1 MKSTQDDLV
10 AYVADKRNTESI
22 LKNIAKELSVFEVR
36 TQKKRVSYFDTFEW
50 RLYGANF
57 LLKSCGGTLYLIN
70 SKQSRTVTTK
80 AKSTQRFFWWEID
93 DAQFRE
99 KLKPLADIRALTEIV
114 QVNTVSRDFDLL
126 NKDRKTVV
134 RLSVD
139 NNTALG
145 ADTEKELLPIIR
157 VKQMRGYEKAFKTIT
172 EALTR
177 LGLQR
182 LEDEKS
188 CLQYTLAAIDRE
200 VLDYSS
206 KFEIDL
212 ADDITI
218 KETVS
223 KICLFLVKAM
233 ERNLPGVLDDIDSE
247 FLHDYR
253 IAVRR
258 TRSLLSQ
265 MKKLI
270 PVEETLYFQNEFKW
284 LGAITGP
291 VRDMDVY
298 LLEREQY
305 KSMLPTQLHQGLDNF
320 FKDLE
325 KARVP
330 KLQEMRDGL
339 GSARYQNFMN
349 AWARY
354 LTGKDGTTWKMG
366 GKECQPYATKM
377 IRKRLTKILK
387 DGGAITPDTPDA
399 ELHRLRIQGKKLRYL
414 LEFFRSFFNAEE
426 VDYFLKQ
433 LKKLQNNL
441 GDFNDVSVQ
450 SEMLSGYIEDLSG
463 RSKRSVQ
470 IAAAVGGLVTHLDN
484 QHANI
489 RQKFEGTF
497 TAFSSEK
504 NVSQFRSMLS

>member
-1 MKSTQDDLV
+1 MKSTQDNL
-10 AYVADKRNTESI
+10 ATYVADKKNAESI
-22 LKNIAKELSVFEVR
+22 LKNIARELFVFEVS
-36 TQKKRVSYFDTFEW
+36 THKKKVSYFDTFEW
-50 RLYGANF
+50 GLYGADF
-57 LLKSCGGTLYLIN
+57 LLKSCDGTLYLIN
-70 SKQSRTVTTK
+70 SKQNQTVSAK
-80 AKSTQRFFWWEID
+80 AKSSQSFFWWEID
-93 DAQFRE
+93 EALFRDT
-99 KLKPLADIRALTEIV
+99 LKPLADIRALTEVV

-134 RLSVD
+134 RLSIDSSVAVGV
-139 NNTALG
+139 NT
-145 ADTEKELLPIIR
+145 ERELLPIFR
-157 VKQMRGYEKAFKTIT
+157 VKQMRGYGKAFKAIT
-172 EALTR
+172 EILTR
-177 LGLQR
+177 LGLQK

-212 ADDITI
+212 SDDITI

-223 KICLFLVKAM
+223 KICLFLAKAM

-291 VRDMDVY
+291 VRDLDVY
-298 LLEREQY
+298 LLERDQY
-305 KSMLPTQLHQGLDNF
+305 KSMLPAQLHQGLDNF

-325 KARVP
+325 KARIP

-339 GSARYQNFMN
+339 ASTRYQKFMN
-349 AWARY
+349 AWTRY
-354 LTGKDGTTWKMG
+354 LTGKDGTTWTMG
-366 GKECQPYATKM
+366 GKECQPYAMKM

-399 ELHRLRIQGKKLRYL
+399 ELHRLRIQGKKLRCL
-414 LEFFRSFFNAEE
+414 LEFFRSFFSAEE

-450 SEMLSGYIEDLSG
+450 SEMLSGYVENLSG
-463 RSKRSVQ
+463 RSKKSVQ
-470 IAAAVGGLVTHLDN
+470 IAAAVGGLVSHLDN
-484 QHANI
+484 QHKNI

-504 NVSQFRSMLS
+504 NVSKFRNMLS